1 MPAKM
6 PLINTFW
13 LVLAGYRAIAM
24 TEQAEI
30 DAQVAFAVEQ
40 IMRALYPSVTTSG
53 EPGFAVTGEALFDPQ
68 PEHVGAPGWVQ
79 GGLSATVLDYFC
91 ARLASTAL
99 AMRVATGTLDL
110 RYRQPVL
117 LAGGPYLVSGS
128 TEQPRSKSVRV
139 RGTILSADRRP
150 LIEAN
155 GLFVGTVPL
164 EPDR

>member
-1 MPAKM
+1 MS
-6 PLINTFW
+6 LIRTFW
-13 LVLAGYRAIAM
+13 LVLARYGAIAM
-24 TEQAEI
+24 TEQAKI
-30 DAQVAFAVEQ
+30 DAQVTVAVER
-40 IMRALYPSVTTSG
+40 IMRALHPPVTTSG
-53 EPGFAVTGEALFDPQ
+53 QPGLAVTGEALFDPQ

-99 AMRVATGTLDL
+99 SMRVATGTLDL

-117 LAGGPYLVSGS
+117 LAAGPYLVSGS

-139 RGTILSADRRP
+139 RGAILSAEGRP

-155 GLFVGTVPL
+155 ALFVGTVPL
-164 EPDR
+164 EPER